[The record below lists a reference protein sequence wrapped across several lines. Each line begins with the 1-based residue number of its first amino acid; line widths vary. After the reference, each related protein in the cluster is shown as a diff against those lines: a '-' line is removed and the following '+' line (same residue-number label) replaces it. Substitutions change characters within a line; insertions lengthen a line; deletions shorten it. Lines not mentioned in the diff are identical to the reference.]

1 MTVIRKRT
9 GDKGGCC
16 NPYSELQLEIERVD
30 QTAIDAKTIAN
41 NAEATV
47 NANMGKIND
56 AIAIAPQVETNTA
69 NISQHENR
77 INTNTTNINKNTI
90 DIQEQDK
97 DITALKTK
105 TIQNENRINT
115 NTTNINKNT
124 TDIQKQGEDIVALK
138 TKTNENENRINTNTT
153 NINKNTTDIQKQ
165 GEDIVALKT
174 KTNDNSAA
182 IKVLEDEVGPE
193 TVAGTIQYRLKN
205 IDTKLPTAIKE
216 VEMVADAS
224 TVTHKATH
232 ISGTAESDALPVVSR
247 TQAGIMSASVYA
259 AMEDVIANNTSRIS
273 VLEQSAL
280 TYDISGLVSA
290 DPTNAEISAAFQ
302 QKYPNIPIQPGIRV
316 ADYNNAHFWQYGNN
330 MWILLT
336 QINIQTATNDS
347 LGIVKGSNTDG
358 KVFVETDGSMS
369 LKGYDA
375 LVSKDATHDSKINT
389 LEVGLGNANARIDA
403 TNTNVANNAADIV
416 AANNEIATNTNDI
429 NGLKGRMAT
438 AEEQIATHD
447 TKINQ
452 HTQSIN
458 GLTTDVNGLESRMS
472 TAEGQISTNETNINQ
487 HTQSINGLSTDV
499 NDLKS
504 RMSTA
509 EGQISTNETNINQH
523 TQSIN
528 GLSTDVNGLKTSKQD
543 KLIAGN
549 GISIAG
555 DGKTISASGAW
566 IIHDHANTD
575 DIFTVSITDSQHPVY
590 LNILKDLKFCVY
602 NIFGPKSLSTSANR
616 PPSIEYLEFNLPKG
630 NYAIQ
635 CYSLIGITFLYQDA
649 PSPQQTS
656 STYQS
661 YIGVSS
667 TGEVSLNL
675 KFRYK
680 RDSDKQIVTTEKQ
693 LFITPKENMQH
704 RVYQLPDI
712 INNYN
717 MAKAVGIKN
726 YDYPDKE
733 IISALLIK
741 YQN

>member
-1 MTVIRKRT
+1 MTVIRKRS

-90 DIQEQDK
+90 DIQEQGK

-105 TIQNENRINT
+105 TIENENRINT
-115 NTTNINKNT
+115 NTININNNT
-124 TDIQKQGEDIVALK
+124 IDIQEHGEDIIALK

-153 NINKNTTDIQKQ
+153 NINKNTIDIQKQ
-165 GEDIVALKT
+165 SEDIVALKT
-174 KTNDNSAA
+174 KTNNNSTA
-182 IKVLEDEVGPE
+182 IEALEDEVGPE

-205 IDTKLPTAIKE
+205 IDAKLPTAIKE
-216 VEMVADAS
+216 VEMIADAS

-273 VLEQSAL
+273 ILEQSAL

-375 LVSKDATHDSKINT
+375 LVSKDATHDSKIST
-389 LEVGLGNANARIDA
+389 LETGLGNANARIDA

-416 AANNEIATNTNDI
+416 AANGNISTNTNDI

-438 AEEQIATHD
+438 AEGQIATHD
-447 TKINQ
+447 TKIDQ
-452 HTQSIN
+452 HTQGIN
-458 GLTTDVNGLESRMS
+458 GLTTDVNGL
-472 TAEGQISTNETNINQ
+472 
-487 HTQSINGLSTDV
+487 
-499 NDLKS
+499 K
-504 RMSTA
+504 
-509 EGQISTNETNINQH
+509 
-523 TQSIN
+523 
-528 GLSTDVNGLKTSKQD
+528 TDVNGLKTDINGLKTDVNGLKTDVNGLNNSKQD
-543 KLIAGN
+543 KLTAGTN
-549 GISIAG
+549 ITITN
-555 DGKTISASGAW
+555 DVISAKGAPQW
-566 IIHDHANTD
+566 KVLQSATPSSLRTIYEMSASAITVKKTFRIKVCFGTINYDGGVHATLGSIEKGVYAIDPNKSVCCVGAGATMVQEGNTNSTMFIGWCLSRYADANTGEAL
-575 DIFTVSITDSQHPVY
+575 Q
-590 LNILKDLKFCVY
+590 LGAKY
-602 NIFGPKSLSTSANR
+602 NIEISLIGRGYNIDSTRVVYDVNVDNCNTFNGSGSGPYTFC
-616 PPSIEYLEFNLPKG
+616 IEYLDE
-630 NYAIQ
+630 
-635 CYSLIGITFLYQDA
+635 
-649 PSPQQTS
+649 
-656 STYQS
+656 
-661 YIGVSS
+661 
-667 TGEVSLNL
+667 
-675 KFRYK
+675 
-680 RDSDKQIVTTEKQ
+680 
-693 LFITPKENMQH
+693 
-704 RVYQLPDI
+704 
-712 INNYN
+712 
-717 MAKAVGIKN
+717 
-726 YDYPDKE
+726 
-733 IISALLIK
+733 
-741 YQN
+741 

>member
-1 MTVIRKRT
+1 MTVIRKRS

-30 QTAIDAKTIAN
+30 QTAIDAKTTAN

-47 NANMGKIND
+47 NANMGKINE
-56 AIAIAPQVETNTA
+56 AIAVVPQVETNTE
-69 NISQHENR
+69 NIAIHQGWLSA
-77 INTNTTNINKNTI
+77 NTTDINKNTSKLKE
-90 DIQEQDK
+90 QEK

-105 TIQNENRINT
+105 T
-115 NTTNINKNT
+115 
-124 TDIQKQGEDIVALK
+124 
-138 TKTNENENRINTNTT
+138 
-153 NINKNTTDIQKQ
+153 
-165 GEDIVALKT
+165 
-174 KTNDNSAA
+174 NDSAAA
-182 IKVLEDEVGPE
+182 IKALEDEVGPE
-193 TVAGTIQYRLKN
+193 TVAGTIQYRLQD

-216 VEMVADAS
+216 VEMLADAS

-416 AANNEIATNTNDI
+416 AANGNISTNTNDI

-438 AEEQIATHD
+438 AEGQIATNETNID
-447 TKINQ
+447 Q

-458 GLTTDVNGLESRMS
+458 GLTTDVNGL
-472 TAEGQISTNETNINQ
+472 
-487 HTQSINGLSTDV
+487 
-499 NDLKS
+499 
-504 RMSTA
+504 
-509 EGQISTNETNINQH
+509 
-523 TQSIN
+523 
-528 GLSTDVNGLKTSKQD
+528 KTSKQS
-543 KLIAGN
+543 N
-549 GISIAG
+549 
-555 DGKTISASGAW
+555 W
-566 IIHDHANTD
+566 H
-575 DIFTVSITDSQHPVY
+575 ITDRRIQDIITVDSNYTVHVTEDVIIELFYFSGSENSISLLHIFRGDYIFDKNGYIYFRGGVY
-590 LNILKDLKFCVY
+590 Y
-602 NIFGPKSLSTSANR
+602 NQQ
-616 PPSIEYLEFNLPKG
+616 EYLRIRVNRQEG
-630 NYAIQ
+630 N
-635 CYSLIGITFLYQDA
+635 LYQLLIHG
-649 PSPQQTS
+649 TS
-656 STYQS
+656 YPGHVDIDLSTYQ
-661 YIGVSS
+661 Y
-667 TGEVSLNL
+667 
-675 KFRYK
+675 
-680 RDSDKQIVTTEKQ
+680 TTEIMPNTIPNQ
-693 LFITPKENMQH
+693 IGFRI
-704 RVYQLPDI
+704 RV
-712 INNYN
+712 
-717 MAKAVGIKN
+717 K
-726 YDYPDKE
+726 
-733 IISALLIK
+733 S
-741 YQN
+741 

>member
-1 MTVIRKRT
+1 MTVIRKRS

-47 NANMGKIND
+47 NANMGKINE
-56 AIAIAPQVETNTA
+56 AIAVVPQVETNTE
-69 NISQHENR
+69 NIAIHQGWLSA
-77 INTNTTNINKNTI
+77 NTTDINKNTSKLKE
-90 DIQEQDK
+90 QEK

-105 TIQNENRINT
+105 T
-115 NTTNINKNT
+115 
-124 TDIQKQGEDIVALK
+124 
-138 TKTNENENRINTNTT
+138 
-153 NINKNTTDIQKQ
+153 
-165 GEDIVALKT
+165 
-174 KTNDNSAA
+174 NDSAAA
-182 IKVLEDEVGPE
+182 IKALEDEVGPE
-193 TVAGTIQYRLKN
+193 TVAGTIQYRLQD

-216 VEMVADAS
+216 VEMIADAS

-416 AANNEIATNTNDI
+416 AANGNISTNTNDI

-438 AEEQIATHD
+438 AEGQIA
-447 TKINQ
+447 
-452 HTQSIN
+452 
-458 GLTTDVNGLESRMS
+458 
-472 TAEGQISTNETNINQ
+472 
-487 HTQSINGLSTDV
+487 
-499 NDLKS
+499 
-504 RMSTA
+504 
-509 EGQISTNETNINQH
+509 TNETNINQH

-528 GLSTDVNGLKTSKQD
+528 GLSTDVNGLKTDVNDLKNSKGGNWKVYTGTFNDLFTTQVSGSTYSISLNKPIHINFIHKLYASPYD
-543 KLIAGN
+543 KIFTNELTIMPFKYSGN
-549 GISIAG
+549 LSNNIQYLYIGEVKLGLSGTSA
-555 DGKTISASGAW
+555 DGGKAYVYIKLSTTSGNEFSLRDDENNKFTLKNTTDITIPNDYGRFA
-566 IIHDHANTD
+566 IIHV
-575 DIFTVSITDSQHPVY
+575 F
-590 LNILKDLKFCVY
+590 
-602 NIFGPKSLSTSANR
+602 
-616 PPSIEYLEFNLPKG
+616 E
-630 NYAIQ
+630 
-635 CYSLIGITFLYQDA
+635 
-649 PSPQQTS
+649 
-656 STYQS
+656 
-661 YIGVSS
+661 
-667 TGEVSLNL
+667 
-675 KFRYK
+675 
-680 RDSDKQIVTTEKQ
+680 
-693 LFITPKENMQH
+693 
-704 RVYQLPDI
+704 
-712 INNYN
+712 
-717 MAKAVGIKN
+717 
-726 YDYPDKE
+726 
-733 IISALLIK
+733 
-741 YQN
+741 

>member
-1 MTVIRKRT
+1 MTVIRKRS

-41 NAEATV
+41 NAEATI

-115 NTTNINKNT
+115 NTININKNT
-124 TDIQKQGEDIVALK
+124 IDIQKQS
-138 TKTNENENRINTNTT
+138 
-153 NINKNTTDIQKQ
+153 
-165 GEDIVALKT
+165 EDIVALKT

-182 IKVLEDEVGPE
+182 IEVLEDEVGPE

-216 VEMVADAS
+216 VGIVADAS

-273 VLEQSAL
+273 ILEQSAL

-347 LGIVKGSNTDG
+347 LGTVKGSDTDG

-403 TNTNVANNAADIV
+403 INTNVANNAADIV
-416 AANNEIATNTNDI
+416 AANGNISTNTNDI

-438 AEEQIATHD
+438 AEGQIATHE
-447 TKINQ
+447 TK
-452 HTQSIN
+452 
-458 GLTTDVNGLESRMS
+458 
-472 TAEGQISTNETNINQ
+472 INQ

-499 NDLKS
+499 NGLKS

-543 KLIAGN
+543 KLTAGSGITIVDNVISTTTPSWKKCNLSDIYTFSNNILTIKPHKVTYFYFTNVREVQFLETCKYRTSGDFSFDLAIAQY
-549 GISIAG
+549 
-555 DGKTISASGAW
+555 SGAQTL
-566 IIHDHANTD
+566 INLNCYQGT
-575 DIFTVSITDSQHPVY
+575 ITPRVKMGG
-590 LNILKDLKFCVY
+590 NEITNNVY
-602 NIFGPKSLSTSANR
+602 NGEIL
-616 PPSIEYLEFNLPKG
+616 EYG
-630 NYAIQ
+630 NTYKYA
-635 CYSLIGITFLYQDA
+635 
-649 PSPQQTS
+649 
-656 STYQS
+656 
-661 YIGVSS
+661 V
-667 TGEVSLNL
+667 
-675 KFRYK
+675 YK
-680 RDSDKQIVTTEKQ
+680 QV
-693 LFITPKENMQH
+693 
-704 RVYQLPDI
+704 
-712 INNYN
+712 
-717 MAKAVGIKN
+717 
-726 YDYPDKE
+726 
-733 IISALLIK
+733 
-741 YQN
+741 

>member
-1 MTVIRKRT
+1 MTVIRKRS

-16 NPYSELQLEIERVD
+16 DPISELQLEIERVD
-30 QTAIDAKTIAN
+30 QTAIDAKTTAN

-47 NANMGKIND
+47 NANMGKINE
-56 AIAIAPQVETNTA
+56 AIAVVPQVETNTE
-69 NISQHENR
+69 NIAIHQGWLSA
-77 INTNTTNINKNTI
+77 NTTDINKNTSKLKE
-90 DIQEQDK
+90 QEK

-105 TIQNENRINT
+105 T
-115 NTTNINKNT
+115 
-124 TDIQKQGEDIVALK
+124 
-138 TKTNENENRINTNTT
+138 
-153 NINKNTTDIQKQ
+153 
-165 GEDIVALKT
+165 
-174 KTNDNSAA
+174 NDSAA
-182 IKVLEDEVGPE
+182 AIEALENEVGPE
-193 TVAGTIQYRLKN
+193 TVAGTIQYRLQD

-216 VEMVADAS
+216 VEMIADAS

-416 AANNEIATNTNDI
+416 AANGNISTNTNDI

-438 AEEQIATHD
+438 AEGQIA
-447 TKINQ
+447 
-452 HTQSIN
+452 
-458 GLTTDVNGLESRMS
+458 
-472 TAEGQISTNETNINQ
+472 
-487 HTQSINGLSTDV
+487 
-499 NDLKS
+499 
-504 RMSTA
+504 
-509 EGQISTNETNINQH
+509 TNETNINQH

-528 GLSTDVNGLKTSKQD
+528 GLSTDVNGLKTDVNDLKNSKGGNWKVYTGTFNDLFTTQVSGSTYSISLNKPIHINFIHKLYASPYD
-543 KLIAGN
+543 KIFTNELTIMPFKYSGN
-549 GISIAG
+549 LSNNIQYLYIGEVKLGLSGTSA
-555 DGKTISASGAW
+555 DGGKAYVYIKLSTTSGNEFSLRDDENNKFTLKNTTDITIPNDYGRFA
-566 IIHDHANTD
+566 IIHV
-575 DIFTVSITDSQHPVY
+575 F
-590 LNILKDLKFCVY
+590 
-602 NIFGPKSLSTSANR
+602 
-616 PPSIEYLEFNLPKG
+616 E
-630 NYAIQ
+630 
-635 CYSLIGITFLYQDA
+635 
-649 PSPQQTS
+649 
-656 STYQS
+656 
-661 YIGVSS
+661 
-667 TGEVSLNL
+667 
-675 KFRYK
+675 
-680 RDSDKQIVTTEKQ
+680 
-693 LFITPKENMQH
+693 
-704 RVYQLPDI
+704 
-712 INNYN
+712 
-717 MAKAVGIKN
+717 
-726 YDYPDKE
+726 
-733 IISALLIK
+733 
-741 YQN
+741 